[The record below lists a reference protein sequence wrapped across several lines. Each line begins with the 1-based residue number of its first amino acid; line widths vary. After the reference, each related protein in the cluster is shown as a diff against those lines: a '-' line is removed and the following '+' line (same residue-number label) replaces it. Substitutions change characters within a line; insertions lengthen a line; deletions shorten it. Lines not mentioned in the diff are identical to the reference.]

1 VKVLVLPLGEE
12 HYALPLESVQ
22 QIIPRPRVTRMPISD
37 PAILGLLN
45 VRGDIVPLF
54 DAAVLLGT
62 GARGATAFAVLV
74 LTSQGPAALG
84 VEVMPSSSEIDAKP
98 DTPSPTAE
106 RLVYPAGD
114 RLVTLLAIE
123 DVLVAGRTGQSRAS

>member
-12 HYALPLESVQ
+12 HYAVPLESVQ

>member
-22 QIIPRPRVTRMPISD
+22 QIISEPRVTRMPISD

-54 DAAVLLGT
+54 DAAVLLGS
-62 GARGATAFAVLV
+62 GAHGAADFAILV
-74 LTSQGPAALG
+74 GTSEGPAALG
-84 VEVMPSSSEIDAKP
+84 VGVMPDASEIDAEP
-98 DTPSPTAE
+98 GAGGGSGEPQ
-106 RLVYPAGD
+106 VYPADG

-123 DVLVAGRTGQSRAS
+123 DLLVAGRTGQPRAS

>member
-1 VKVLVLPLGEE
+1 MLPLGEE

>member
-22 QIIPRPRVTRMPISD
+22 QIISQPRVTRMPTSE

-54 DAAVLLGT
+54 DTAVLLRSGT
-62 GARGATAFAVLV
+62 PGATAFAILV
-74 LTSQGPAALG
+74 GTSVGPAALG
-84 VEVMPSSSEIDAKP
+84 VALMPEASEIDVDP
-98 DTPSPTAE
+98 SGRTPSEAPG
-106 RLVYPAGD
+106 VYPAGS
-114 RLVTLLAIE
+114 RLVTLLALE
-123 DVLVAGRTGQSRAS
+123 DLLVRGGTGQPRAS

>member
-1 VKVLVLPLGEE
+1 MKVLVLPLGEE